1 MYELNV
7 RITPFSTV
15 IARIDALEPAC
26 HLAQLLRV
34 ASGFRTC
41 VRCPDGTV
49 LGDADA
55 IGVSSYSSASLLEK
69 TNSFCF
75 GMARLGPDR

>member
-1 MYELNV
+1 MYELHV

-41 VRCPDGTV
+41 VRCPDGEL
-49 LGDADA
+49 LGDPDA
-55 IGVSSYSSASLLEK
+55 VAVAVAFRRD
-69 TNSFCF
+69 T
-75 GMARLGPDR
+75 